1 MLGLKCRL
9 PQGDVA
15 AALRARSLLTVNA
28 GDNVVRLL
36 PPLIAEASHV
46 AEACAIIEAAAADLG
61 AQAKAGVAKAGVGK
75 AG

>member
-1 MLGLKCRL
+1 
-9 PQGDVA
+9 
-15 AALRARSLLTVNA
+15 VNA

-61 AQAKAGVAKAGVGK
+61 AQAKAGMGKAGVGK